1 MIGSDQSRS
10 KSEWTWITEQDGC
23 LTACVDSRTV
33 IELKSY
39 TAIMIDI
46 SCLSALPKYVL
57 NLLVISSGPSSSAGP
72 ALIHAMQASYSRI
85 KITKAKAKCRNMQGK
100 VPTIFK
106 FVDYTYNSASATNTD
121 QIKEFYPFTTYS
133 SLLCTDTTAAPVGI
147 RTPSQSV
154 HRQETADTDITM
166 ILASLGITI

>member
-85 KITKAKAKCRNMQGK
+85 KITKAKAKCRNMQDK
-100 VPTIFK
+100 VPTNFK

-121 QIKEFYPFTTYS
+121 QIKEFYPFKTTYS
-133 SLLCTDTTAAPVGI
+133 SLLCTDTTTAPVGI

-154 HRQETADTDITM
+154 H
-166 ILASLGITI
+166 

>member
-1 MIGSDQSRS
+1 
-10 KSEWTWITEQDGC
+10 
-23 LTACVDSRTV
+23 
-33 IELKSY
+33 
-39 TAIMIDI
+39 
-46 SCLSALPKYVL
+46 
-57 NLLVISSGPSSSAGP
+57 
-72 ALIHAMQASYSRI
+72 
-85 KITKAKAKCRNMQGK
+85 MQGK

-121 QIKEFYPFTTYS
+121 QIKEFYPFTTYI